1 MQGVLSVV
9 SHVQFYFSLNLCMMS
24 LQVFFFFCIPFSSV
38 SYYRGLLQK
47 LCKLRSSLLFGR

>member
-9 SHVQFYFSLNLCMMS
+9 SHVQFYFSLNLSMMS
-24 LQVFFFFCIPFSSV
+24 LQVPFFCIPFSSV

-47 LCKLRSSLLFGR
+47 LCKLRSSLLFGK

>member
-9 SHVQFYFSLNLCMMS
+9 SYV
-24 LQVFFFFCIPFSSV
+24 QVFFQSKPMHDVLASTVFCIPFSGV

-47 LCKLRSSLLFGR
+47 LCKLRSSLLFGK

>member
-24 LQVFFFFCIPFSSV
+24 LQGFFFASLFLVLVITVDCCKNCV
-38 SYYRGLLQK
+38 S
-47 LCKLRSSLLFGR
+47 

>member
-24 LQVFFFFCIPFSSV
+24 LQGFFFFFPFSSV

>member
-24 LQVFFFFCIPFSSV
+24 LQVFFFFASFFLVLVITVDCCKNCV
-38 SYYRGLLQK
+38 S
-47 LCKLRSSLLFGR
+47 

>member
-9 SHVQFYFSLNLCMMS
+9 SHVQVLFQSKPMHDVLAS
-24 LQVFFFFCIPFSSV
+24 FFFGIPFSSV